1 MRKKYK
7 ALTAPKKFDWGNPWQ
22 FSVGQSAY
30 VWGFDQEFS
39 FTVTA
44 QLTLGPA
51 NFPHYVVTALNGDT
65 WTVPQ
70 LHLSRQ
76 PITPRKA

>member
-7 ALTAPKKFDWGNPWQ
+7 PLTSPKKFDWGNPWQ
-22 FSVGQSAY
+22 FQVGQHAY

-39 FTVTA
+39 FTITA

-51 NFPHYVVTALNGDT
+51 DFPHYVVTSYKGEA

-76 PITPRKA
+76 PIAPRKA

>member
-7 ALTAPKKFDWGNPWQ
+7 PLTSPKKFDWGNPFQ
-22 FSVGQSAY
+22 FHVGQSAY

-39 FTVTA
+39 FTITA
-44 QLTLGPA
+44 QVLLGKA
-51 NFPHYVVTALNGDT
+51 NFPHYVVTSIKGET

-70 LHLSRQ
+70 MHLSRQ
-76 PITPRKA
+76 PITPRKP